1 MPVHTNQVSTSIDIR
16 GNGDWYIS
24 FGSQNN
30 FNEMS
35 IYFRWNM
42 NDGIYVNQSR
52 SIRSISL
59 RINSLKSGTEM
70 RKIGFGMNSGDG
82 TPPRNIKSFE
92 LFDRGTFDF
101 FNSRASW
108 NGTDKI
114 EIKNPEGNSIF
125 KISGRKNNYKV
136 EKLGTKIL

>member
-1 MPVHTNQVSTSIDIR
+1 
-16 GNGDWYIS
+16 
-24 FGSQNN
+24 
-30 FNEMS
+30 
-35 IYFRWNM
+35 
-42 NDGIYVNQSR
+42 
-52 SIRSISL
+52 
-59 RINSLKSGTEM
+59 
-70 RKIGFGMNSGDG
+70 MNSGDG